1 MFLGVLLLKEY
12 LLSKDIFDYR
22 NYVITES
29 CIVLVNTNTRN
40 IMTVLEKIQNQ
51 KIQNLVTILQAL
63 KKMDE
68 AKVKMLF
75 VFENERFLGI
85 LTIGDIQR
93 AIIRNI
99 PLSSSISEIIDTNK
113 VYAST
118 KEAKNII
125 CNKMRNMRAECMPVL
140 DDNGNLVDVFF
151 WKDFFDE
158 KEHINISTINLPV
171 VVMAGGK
178 GSRLAPL
185 TNVYPKPLIPIGE
198 KTIVETIMDK
208 FVAHNCHDFYMSV
221 NYKADTIKNYFDFIN
236 NPEYNI
242 HYFQEE
248 KPLGTAGSLRLLK
261 DKINSTFFVSN
272 CDILIEEDY
281 SEILNYHRNNH
292 NELTVVAAVKT
303 ISIPYGTITT
313 GENGILESIEEK
325 PTLSFK
331 INTGLYILEPSLIDE
346 IPDEFYHITHL
357 MDKLKSEGRRVGVYP
372 ISQNDWKDMGEW
384 NEYLKMIKVL

>member
-1 MFLGVLLLKEY
+1 MTY
-12 LLSKDIFDYR
+12 SKR
-22 NYVITES
+22 
-29 CIVLVNTNTRN
+29 
-40 IMTVLEKIQNQ
+40 IQN
-51 KIQNLVTILQAL
+51 KIISAEMSIVKTMKL
-63 KKMDE
+63 MDE
-68 AKVKMLF
+68 TFTKIML
-75 VFENERFLGI
+75 VFDENKFIGI
-85 LTIGDIQR
+85 ITNGDLQR
-93 AIIRNI
+93 AIIANI
-99 PLSSSISEIIDTNK
+99 PLNTHIREIINNEGK
-113 VYAST
+113 IYAHINDDCET
-118 KEAKNII
+118 IREWMTAK
-125 CNKMRNMRAECMPVL
+125 RAELMPIV
-140 DDNGNLVDVFF
+140 DENNNLVDVIF
-151 WKDFFDE
+151 WDDILEGTSQKTLFTS
-158 KEHINISTINLPV
+158 INIPV
-171 VVMAGGK
+171 VIMAGGK

-236 NPEYNI
+236 NPDYNI
-242 HYFQEE
+242 NFFQEE

>member
-1 MFLGVLLLKEY
+1 M
-12 LLSKDIFDYR
+12 
-22 NYVITES
+22 
-29 CIVLVNTNTRN
+29 
-40 IMTVLEKIQNQ
+40 
-51 KIQNLVTILQAL
+51 
-63 KKMDE
+63 
-68 AKVKMLF
+68 
-75 VFENERFLGI
+75 
-85 LTIGDIQR
+85 
-93 AIIRNI
+93 
-99 PLSSSISEIIDTNK
+99 
-113 VYAST
+113 
-118 KEAKNII
+118 
-125 CNKMRNMRAECMPVL
+125 
-140 DDNGNLVDVFF
+140 
-151 WKDFFDE
+151 
-158 KEHINISTINLPV
+158 
-171 VVMAGGK
+171 
-178 GSRLAPL
+178 
-185 TNVYPKPLIPIGE
+185 
-198 KTIVETIMDK
+198 
-208 FVAHNCHDFYMSV
+208 
-221 NYKADTIKNYFDFIN
+221 
-236 NPEYNI
+236 
-242 HYFQEE
+242 
-248 KPLGTAGSLRLLK
+248 GTAGSLRLLK